1 MQLTVGKGWL
11 GMITPLTGNGSCSGR
26 GDDNDDL
33 IDKISA
39 NEL

>member
-1 MQLTVGKGWL
+1 MRTLDKKWV
-11 GMITPLTGNGSCSGR
+11 CSGR
-26 GDDNDDL
+26 SDNYDDL